1 MKVRLCYFASLRDAA
16 GTAVEEI
23 EIGHGDAA
31 HLYENVAER
40 HGFVL
45 PRARL
50 RLVVNGEIVD
60 WARPLQAGDEVVF
73 LPPVSGG

>member
-16 GTAVEEI
+16 GTATEEI
-23 EIGHGDAA
+23 EITHVDAA
-31 HLYENVAER
+31 RLFEAAAER
-40 HGFVL
+40 HGFSL
-45 PRARL
+45 PRSRL

-60 WARPLQAGDEVVF
+60 WSRPLQAEDEVVF